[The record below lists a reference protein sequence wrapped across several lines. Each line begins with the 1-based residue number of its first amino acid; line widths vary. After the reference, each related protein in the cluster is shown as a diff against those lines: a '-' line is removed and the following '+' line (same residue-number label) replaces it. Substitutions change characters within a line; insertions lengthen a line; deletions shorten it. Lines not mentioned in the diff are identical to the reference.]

1 MQRGSAVFHS
11 SSNPYKHLLP
21 ASGPAQKRPPPFV
34 ELSLERKRRRAQ
46 SISKQREDERQ
57 QRGLTLWC
65 ARCGLEVLLHNDQEV
80 KCPQCCATRLD
91 AHPQSHHGKRTLTAR

>member
-1 MQRGSAVFHS
+1 MQRGSSVFHC

-21 ASGPAQKRPPPFV
+21 ESEKPAAPQFTAPV
-34 ELSLERKRRRAQ
+34 LERKRRRAQ
-46 SISKQREDERQ
+46 STSQQREDERQ

-65 ARCGLEVLLHNDQEV
+65 ARCCVEVSIANDQKL

-91 AHPQSHHGKRTLTAR
+91 AHPQSHHGKKTLTAR